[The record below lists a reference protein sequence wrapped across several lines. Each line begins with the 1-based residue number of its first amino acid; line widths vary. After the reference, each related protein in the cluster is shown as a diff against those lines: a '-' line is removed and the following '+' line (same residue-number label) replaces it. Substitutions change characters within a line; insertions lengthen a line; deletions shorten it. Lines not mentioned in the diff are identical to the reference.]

1 LYAHMNNKTIKK
13 KTKPLAVALSGA
25 RMRPSRGDG
34 GGDLTNVQCMSIWN
48 CHSVS
53 PPHTVNM

>member
-1 LYAHMNNKTIKK
+1 
-13 KTKPLAVALSGA
+13 
-25 RMRPSRGDG
+25 MRPSRGDG